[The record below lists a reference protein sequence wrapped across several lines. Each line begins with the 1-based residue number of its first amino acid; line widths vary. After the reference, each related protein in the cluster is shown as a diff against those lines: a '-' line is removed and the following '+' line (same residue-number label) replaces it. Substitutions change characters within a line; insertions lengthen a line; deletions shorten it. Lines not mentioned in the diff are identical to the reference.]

1 MGLQHYLQI
10 FPSQLNT
17 QFLLFITKI
26 PCYYQ
31 ILIFGGQEYNN
42 WLIILPFIL
51 YCNILD
57 PGATILL

>member
-42 WLIILPFIL
+42 WLIILPL
-51 YCNILD
+51 HLV
-57 PGATILL
+57 L

>member
-42 WLIILPFIL
+42 WLK
-51 YCNILD
+51 
-57 PGATILL
+57 GTIGFSSMKSSKAEYT

>member
-42 WLIILPFIL
+42 WLYLEG
-51 YCNILD
+51 CNQLH
-57 PGATILL
+57 TMRNTCK